1 MGWRRAKVTGYT
13 RPQLLP
19 VPASYDRAVQID
31 FDKFDL
37 NAHIPNRECLLQ
49 QPFRDP

>member
-1 MGWRRAKVTGYT
+1 MAKNNTIRNMKT
-13 RPQLLP
+13 EMQK
-19 VPASYDRAVQID
+19 D